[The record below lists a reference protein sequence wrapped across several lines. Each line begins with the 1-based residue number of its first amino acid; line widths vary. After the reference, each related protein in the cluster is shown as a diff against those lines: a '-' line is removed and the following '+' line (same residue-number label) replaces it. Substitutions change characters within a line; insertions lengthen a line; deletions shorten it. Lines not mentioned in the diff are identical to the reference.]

1 MPGRSRRRERPPRAA
16 GGAVHRAAHQRHPVR
31 RRRRRRAAVR
41 AAGDRM
47 ASAGRRAAVAGFAAG
62 GSRHAVDGS
71 HARAQ
76 RRRSPGAAGAAPG
89 SDGGRDGR
97 GPRHPR
103 PGGGPGGGAAG
114 PLRRAHGAA
123 AGLEPGPPGAG
134 TPARVAGHATAGGR
148 LRPEP
153 SGRRS
158 RAPVLLQLPGEPEA
172 AASVAAE
179 LSAAAGVPTVLALCG
194 PRSPAFDGLLRSRD
208 VIIVSEAADLPG
220 GLAELAARELR
231 RLNRHVLVESGHG
244 GGARRLLACVGLG
257 RARSLGARLDSAAA

>member
-1 MPGRSRRRERPPRAA
+1 MSDRLAQLAALFIAPPTSATRI
-16 GGAVHRAAHQRHPVR
+16 
-31 RRRRRRAAVR
+31 
-41 AAGDRM
+41 AAGDAAERPYGPPVIEWRPPVDVPRSP
-47 ASAGRRAAVAGFAAG
+47 ASPPAVPVTPSTGAMHERSEGAAPAPPAQRPDRTAAVMGVGPDTLGLAAGLAGELRVRSGARTALLLAWSPARPAPAPLPAWPATRRLAAGFAP
-62 GSRHAVDGS
+62 S
-71 HARAQ
+71 HQVAAR
-76 RRRSPGAAGAAPG
+76 
-89 SDGGRDGR
+89 
-97 GPRHPR
+97 
-103 PGGGPGGGAAG
+103 
-114 PLRRAHGAA
+114 
-123 AGLEPGPPGAG
+123 
-134 TPARVAGHATAGGR
+134 GR
-148 LRPEP
+148 L
-153 SGRRS
+153 
-158 RAPVLLQLPGEPEA
+158 VLLQLPGEPEA